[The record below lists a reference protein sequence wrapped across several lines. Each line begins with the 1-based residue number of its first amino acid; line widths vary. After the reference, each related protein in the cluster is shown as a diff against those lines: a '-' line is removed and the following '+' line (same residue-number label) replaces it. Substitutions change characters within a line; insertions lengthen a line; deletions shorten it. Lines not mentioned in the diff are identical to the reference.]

1 MSHPTVYSV
10 ESANKRLPYIR
21 VIVRDIVELA
31 SDLQQR
37 QERLDEILDLQEQGG
52 GQSPHAEE
60 FEQMQLAVEQDF
72 TRFEQLEQELHLIEV
87 NVVDRN
93 TGLVEM
99 QSQLDDQLVWINWQP
114 DEPEY
119 MFWRATDDDAMMRR
133 PLLQSVG
140 EPSEEFLDGSDTD
153 H

>member
-1 MSHPTVYSV
+1 MSQPTVFSV
-10 ESANKRLPYIR
+10 DSANERLPYVR

-37 QERLDEILDLQEQGG
+37 QERLDEIRELQELRD
-52 GQSPHAEE
+52 GQSPHSDE
-60 FEQMQLAVEQDF
+60 FEQMQQALEQDF
-72 TRFEQLEQELHLIEV
+72 TRFEQLEQELHLVEV

-99 QSQLDDQLVWINWQP
+99 QSKLDDQLIWINWQP

-119 MFWRATDDDAMMRR
+119 LFWRSTDDDAMMRR
-133 PLLQSVG
+133 PLMHSVG
-140 EPSEEFLDGSDTD
+140 GSPDDFLDESDTD